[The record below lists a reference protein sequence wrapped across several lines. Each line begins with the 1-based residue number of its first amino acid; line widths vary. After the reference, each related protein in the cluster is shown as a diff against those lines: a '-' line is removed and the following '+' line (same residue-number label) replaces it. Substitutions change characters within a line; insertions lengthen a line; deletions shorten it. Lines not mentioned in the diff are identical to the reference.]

1 MLISVNFLKMALV
14 PSFTITP
21 LGNGSSFTITDTST
35 GSDGAITDRQILLY
49 TASNSLLVPAIDFP
63 LSAGSS
69 ITISPL
75 TTDVALSVMVNWNN
89 TSGAAIYT
97 YNLIFAFVQFG
108 LLFLQSL
115 TQSQISN
122 PNIVN
127 DQNWIQNKLT
137 IFEEI
142 QSALNAI
149 TVGQSVFAAQSC
161 ILRYNQMITNQ
172 NIIF

>member
-1 MLISVNFLKMALV
+1 MSFS

-21 LGNGSSFTITDTST
+21 LGNGSSFTITDDST
-35 GSDGAITDRQILLY
+35 GSDGSITDRTIYLY
-49 TASNSLLVPAIDFP
+49 TTSNSLLVPAIDFP

-75 TTDVALSVMVNWNN
+75 TTDIAITVTVTWNYGSVPQ
-89 TSGAAIYT
+89 YT
-97 YNLIFAFVQFG
+97 FNLIWAFVQFG

-115 TQSQISN
+115 TQTQISN
-122 PNIVN
+122 PSIVN
-127 DQNWIQNKLT
+127 DDNWVSNKLN
-137 IFEEI
+137 IFLEI

-149 TVGQSVFAAQSC
+149 NVGQSVSAAQSC
-161 ILRYNQMITNQ
+161 INRYNSTIVNQ

>member
-1 MLISVNFLKMALV
+1 MPLN
-14 PSFTITP
+14 PSFTVTP
-21 LGNGSSFTITDTST
+21 LGNGSSFVVTDTST
-35 GSDGAITDRQILLY
+35 GSDGAITDRQILIY
-49 TASNSLLVPAIDFP
+49 TTANALLVPAIDFP
-63 LSAGSS
+63 LAAGSS

-75 TTDVALSVMVNWNN
+75 TTDIAVTITLNWNN
-89 TSGAAIYT
+89 NVGAAIYT
-97 YNLIFAFVQFG
+97 YSLIYAFVQFG

-122 PNIVN
+122 PLIIN
-127 DQNWIQNKLT
+127 DTNWITNKFT

-149 TVGQSVFAAQSC
+149 NVGQSVYSAQSC
-161 ILRYNQMITNQ
+161 ILRYNQMIANQ